1 MTAGDLFLWLAA
13 AALAASFILNLRSA
27 LRREGSAPPLA
38 RWLYLISSL
47 GFTAASVALWALL
60 FGRRFDVAYVY
71 GYTSR
76 DLAPG
81 YTFSAFWAGPEGS
94 FLFWALVGAWTGV
107 FLMRTTK
114 DLESAAMSFW
124 CLTQGLLTAML
135 LINSPF
141 APLDASPPDGAGL
154 NPILQDP
161 WMAIHPPVLF
171 LGFVV
176 FSVPAALAAAG
187 LLTNRLDRWASLSLP
202 WASLGWLSLGAGL
215 VLGGLWAYETLGWGG
230 YWGWDPVENSS
241 LVPWL
246 TGTVLLHGLILQR
259 IRGTGQRPNIIY
271 ALLTY
276 LLILYS
282 TFLTRSGVLGDFS
295 VHSFSDLG
303 VAGLLAGAI
312 GVVAVIFLG
321 LLVWRFSSI
330 PAPSIIEDGHG
341 KELNH
346 YLTSWV
352 LSVIAFFVLLGTS
365 APLITGLLA
374 PDRPSG
380 VQPRFYNVTGAP
392 LAFGMLVLI
401 ALCPLMSWSPH
412 ASKAAAAS
420 LRRNSQGLAVI
431 ASAIFVLL
439 LLFVF
444 GAAKGS
450 LWSLGLLGAAVLIVN
465 GWRFATAAV
474 TSGTLAAGAYLAH
487 AGIGLM
493 FVGIAGSNLGHPEE
507 AVVLQAGESRSVLGW
522 TIKLDSVEASP
533 DGIMTAHL
541 QLARGREQARHI
553 HLTGKPMPGGQGY
566 AFKPYIHRSAVADVY
581 FAPHE
586 MVPAGGMARRPS
598 PPVKPLEGSIQLSP
612 AIVVGDREMRPE
624 PATAPDGS
632 VTVRLEAMSVESGSV
647 EITVIPRE
655 GQPRRLTLSKGQVQR
670 IGKLDV
676 QFERYG
682 PMEQDSKGDLRASAF
697 INVAPAQG
705 DSPPASTAPET
716 EEKPPVEHEGASGGS
731 VSLSVSTKPLISL
744 LWLGSALAGL
754 GSLLAVVRRFREA
767 AAQQ

>member
-13 AALAASFILNLRSA
+13 AALAASFLLNLRA
-27 LRREGSAPPLA
+27 TLRRESSAPPLA
-38 RWLYLISSL
+38 GWLYLISAL
-47 GFTAASVALWALL
+47 GFTAASVVLWALL
-60 FGRRFDVAYVY
+60 FAHRFDVAYVY

-81 YTFSAFWAGPEGS
+81 YIFSAFWAGPEGS
-94 FLFWALVGAWTGV
+94 FLFWALIGAWTGV
-107 FLMRTTK
+107 FLKRTTK
-114 DLESAAMSFW
+114 DLEPAAMSFW
-124 CLTQGLLTAML
+124 CLSQGLLTAML

-141 APLDASPPDGAGL
+141 APLNGSPPDGAGL

-171 LGFVV
+171 FGFVV
-176 FSVPAALAAAG
+176 FSAPAALAAAG
-187 LLTNRLDRWASLSLP
+187 LLTNRLDRWATLSLP

-259 IRGTGQRPNIIY
+259 IRGTGQRPNVIY

-312 GVVAVIFLG
+312 GVVALIFLA
-321 LLVWRFSSI
+321 LLVWRFSGI

-352 LSVIAFFVLLGTS
+352 LSIIAFFVLLGTS
-365 APLITGLLA
+365 APLLTGLLS

-380 VQPRFYNVTGAP
+380 VQVRFYNVTGAP
-392 LAFGMLVLI
+392 LALGMLLLI
-401 ALCPLMSWSPH
+401 ALCPLMSWSPR
-412 ASKAAAAS
+412 ASKAASAS
-420 LRRNSQGLAVI
+420 LRRNAQGLAVT
-431 ASAIFVLL
+431 ASAVVVLL

-450 LWSLGLLGAAVLIVN
+450 LWSLGVLGAAVLILN
-465 GWRFATAAV
+465 GWRFAVSAV
-474 TSGTLAAGAYLAH
+474 SSGALAAGAYLAH

-507 AVVLQAGESRSVLGW
+507 AVVLQAGESKSVLGW
-522 TIKLDSVEASP
+522 TIKLDSVAATP
-533 DGIMTAHL
+533 DGVMTAHL
-541 QLARGREQARHI
+541 HLARSREQSRHI
-553 HLTGKPMPGGQGY
+553 LLTGKPMPGGQGY

-586 MVPAGGMARRPS
+586 MVPAEGMARRPS
-598 PPVKPLEGSIQLSP
+598 PAVRPLEGSMQLAP

-624 PATAPDGS
+624 PASAPDGS
-632 VTVRLEAMSVESGSV
+632 VTVRLEGMSVESGSV

-655 GQPRRLTLSKGQVQR
+655 GQPRRITLSKGQVQR
-670 IGKLDV
+670 VGTLDV

-682 PMEQDSKGDLRASAF
+682 PMEQGSQGELRASAL

-705 DSPPASTAPET
+705 DSPPAGAAPET
-716 EEKPPVEHEGASGGS
+716 QDLPPAENESGSGGS

-754 GSLLAVVRRFREA
+754 GSLLAVARRFREA
-767 AAQQ
+767 STQK